1 LDAILKAAEL
11 AAEAVSQAGKIVAMG
26 DPLPVSELVKAGP
39 EGYWRVQQMPC
50 EQGVILNNENRE
62 QSEVHII
69 DNCPHVAKET
79 ASEAAKVVNP
89 GLSPLSG
96 EVPRESMED
105 HVRAADGLLSSF
117 TTRETDSRAKKSRR
131 ALDSAK
137 TIGVVP
143 ESEIESRAA
152 CITTQD
158 NEVAGV
164 EESSIKEGCLVEIR
178 KDGDGFKT
186 AWFSATVLS
195 TKDRKAFVSYTELQS
210 DEGSGKL
217 REWVALEGEA
227 NNLPRIRIAHHITTI
242 QFEGT
247 RKRRRAAM
255 GDYQWSVGDRVDVW
269 MQDCWREGVITEKNK
284 KDESILTVHFPAEG
298 ETSVVKAW
306 HLRPT
311 LIWKDGEWIES
322 RSRDKNPSTQ
332 GDTPQ
337 EKRLKL
343 GIPAMENSEKDKM
356 SKNIEFGESEKPDE
370 SRLLPL
376 SANEKVFNLGKSI
389 GDQNKP
395 GALRTQR
402 TGLQKEGSR
411 VVFGVP
417 KPGKKRKFMEVSK
430 HYVAERSSKTN
441 ESNDSVK
448 FAKYLMPQ
456 GSGPRGWKNTKLI
469 SKEKQATESKTKVLK
484 SGKSLSVFGRTLTQ
498 KDKLSAQNDGSATDH
513 MIKDSGSTDEN
524 VSRKQRLIEFGSF
537 SKPEGSEEGPTLFSS
552 LTLPSGAPS
561 KKPSTS
567 NARSERLNGGK
578 LAHSSGKLAK
588 GEVDKLDDSNLGKSI
603 SEAVEPRRSNRR
615 IQPTSRLLEGLQS
628 SLVIPKFP
636 AVSYDKSH
644 RSQNRGGTSSKGNN
658 HG

>member
-1 LDAILKAAEL
+1 
-11 AAEAVSQAGKIVAMG
+11 MF
-26 DPLPVSELVKAGP
+26 
-39 EGYWRVQQMPC
+39 R
-50 EQGVILNNENRE
+50 
-62 QSEVHII
+62 
-69 DNCPHVAKET
+69 
-79 ASEAAKVVNP
+79 
-89 GLSPLSG
+89 
-96 EVPRESMED
+96 
-105 HVRAADGLLSSF
+105 GLLIF
-117 TTRETDSRAKKSRR
+117 
-131 ALDSAK
+131 L
-137 TIGVVP
+137 
-143 ESEIESRAA
+143 
-152 CITTQD
+152 
-158 NEVAGV
+158 
-164 EESSIKEGCLVEIR
+164 
-178 KDGDGFKT
+178 
-186 AWFSATVLS
+186 
-195 TKDRKAFVSYTELQS
+195 TEL
-210 DEGSGKL
+210 L
-217 REWVALEGEA
+217 CNCV
-227 NNLPRIRIAHHITTI
+227 
-242 QFEGT
+242 
-247 RKRRRAAM
+247 
-255 GDYQWSVGDRVDVW
+255 
-269 MQDCWREGVITEKNK
+269 
-284 KDESILTVHFPAEG
+284 PAEG

-322 RSRDKNPSTQ
+322 RSRDKNASTQVLFLYVFMFLDNLMLPSYVSFTNAFFQ

-343 GIPAMENSEKDKM
+343 GIPAMENREKDKM
-356 SKNIEFGESEKPDE
+356 SKTIEFGESEKPDE

-402 TGLQKEGSR
+402 TGLQKEGPR

-484 SGKSLSVFGRTLTQ
+484 SGKSLSVFGRTLPQ

-537 SKPEGSEEGPTLFSS
+537 SKLEGSEEGPTLFSS
-552 LTLPSGAPS
+552 LALPSGAPS

-578 LAHSSGKLAK
+578 LAHTSGKLAK
-588 GEVDKLDDSNLGKSI
+588 GEVDKLDDSNVGKSI

-615 IQPTSRLLEGLQS
+615 IQPTSRVSLYFFLDVGVFLLS
-628 SLVIPKFP
+628 SLSILTN
-636 AVSYDKSH
+636 
-644 RSQNRGGTSSKGNN
+644 Q
-658 HG
+658 